1 MPECFPILGN
11 VEKKIYLK
19 NLATNLCNRSLT
31 GLDEEVSC
39 SEKMHACHIV
49 AKHFFLAGDDSLSLS
64 LSLSLYIYIYIST
77 VFNLR
82 AFFLMRVHPYVKW
95 VI

>member
-1 MPECFPILGN
+1 MINASKCLN
-11 VEKKIYLK
+11 VSLFCEMLKKKIYLK

-49 AKHFFLAGDDSLSLS
+49 AKHFFLAGDD
-64 LSLSLYIYIYIST
+64 YIYIYIYIYLNC
-77 VFNLR
+77 F
-82 AFFLMRVHPYVKW
+82 
-95 VI
+95 